1 MGMPKKL
8 FDMNMFVN
16 GTSMIGKAEEVTPP
30 KLSMKLEEYRG
41 AGMPGSASV
50 FMGLDSGALDLEFTL
65 GGLETT
71 VLSQMYTSISAVQL
85 RFAGSF
91 LDDATGNTVGCEI
104 QVRGRLTE
112 LDWGSAK
119 PGENT
124 QHKYTM
130 KNTYCRVT
138 IADEVFF
145 EADILNSKLQAYGRD
160 IMEAHRKNLGL

>member
-8 FDMNMFVN
+8 FNMNVFIN
-16 GTSMIGKAEEVTPP
+16 GTSMIGRAEEVTPP

-41 AGMPGSASV
+41 AGMPGSVNV
-50 FMGLDSGALDLEFTL
+50 FMGLDSGALDMEFTL
-65 GGLETT
+65 GGLETI
-71 VLSQMYTSISAVQL
+71 VLRQLFSNLSDTQL

-91 LDDATGNTVGCEI
+91 LDDATGETVGCDI
-104 QVRGRLTE
+104 QVRGRFTE

-138 IADEVFF
+138 VGDEVFF
-145 EADILNSKLQAYGRD
+145 EADVLNCKLQVYGRD